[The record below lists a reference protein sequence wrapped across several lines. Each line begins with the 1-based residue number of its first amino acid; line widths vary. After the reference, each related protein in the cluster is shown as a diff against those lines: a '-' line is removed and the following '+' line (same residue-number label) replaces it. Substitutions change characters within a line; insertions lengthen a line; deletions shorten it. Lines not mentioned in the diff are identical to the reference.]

1 MLGMKEIRV
10 STQTPNPADD
20 CIEACTWAELACLAC
35 AEMCLND
42 LAHEDLSLCVQLSL
56 DCAEICW
63 TTRKFVTDALVV
75 APQLVREQLDQCS
88 LACAACAAECRRHAA
103 SLSELATCEQTCA
116 RCEQLCRSMQLRVTR
131 LD

>member
-10 STQTPNPADD
+10 SKVTTNPADD

-42 LAHEDLSLCVQLSL
+42 LANEELSLCVQLSL
-56 DCAEICW
+56 DCAEVCW
-63 TTRKFVTDALVV
+63 TTRKFVADALVV
-75 APQLVREQLDQCS
+75 APDLVREQLDQCA
-88 LACAACAAECRRHAA
+88 LACAACAAECRRQAA
-103 SLSELATCEQTCA
+103 SVRELASCEQTCS
-116 RCEQLCRSMQLRVTR
+116 RCERLCRSMQLRVAA